1 MLMYV
6 GRKLVAGLVLFVTV
20 TFVTFILVFSNGE
33 ESVRNNLGEL
43 ATDEQVARRVS
54 QLNLDQPVL
63 TQYVKWL
70 GDLLTGN
77 LGRSFN
83 SGEDVTTILS
93 TRIPVTLSIIFLA
106 LAFTSV
112 LSVSIGVA
120 SAVKGGWI
128 DRVLQFLSGTA
139 AALPNFI
146 VAIALTFLFAIAV
159 PIFPATGYVPFAD
172 GPGLWAESLV
182 LPVAALVIHMVANSA
197 QQFRGAMVD
206 ALKQD
211 YIRTLRSRGLPER
224 AVVLRHALR
233 NAAAPGLTILSVQTI
248 SLVGGAVL
256 IEQIFALPGVGQFTI
271 SAALAGDLP
280 SVMGVVVFGTL
291 LVLVVNIV
299 TDVLNAWI
307 NPKVRLA

>member
-1 MLMYV
+1 MLMFV
-6 GRKLVAGLVLFVTV
+6 GRKLVAGLVLFFAV
-20 TFVTFILVFSNGE
+20 TFVTFLLVFSNGE

-43 ATDEQVARRVS
+43 ATEDQIARRVNE
-54 QLNLDQPVL
+54 LNLDQPVVI
-63 TQYVKWL
+63 QYFKWL
-70 GDLLTGN
+70 GSLLTGS

-83 SGEDVTTILS
+83 SGETVTSILA

-106 LAFTSV
+106 LLVTSV
-112 LSVSIGVA
+112 LSIAVGVV

-128 DRVLQFLSGTA
+128 DRSLQFLAGGA
-139 AALPNFI
+139 AALPSFL
-146 VAIALTFLFAIAV
+146 VAIALTFLFAIAL
-159 PIFPATGYVPFAD
+159 PIFPATGYVPFGED
-172 GPGLWAESLV
+172 PGRWATSLV
-182 LPVAALVIHMVANSA
+182 LPIAALVIHMVANSA

-211 YIRTLRSRGLPER
+211 YIRTLRSRGLSER

-248 SLVGGAVL
+248 GLVGGAVL

-271 SAALAGDLP
+271 RAAIAGDLP

-291 LVLVVNIV
+291 LVLVVNILA
-299 TDVLNAWI
+299 DVVNAWI
-307 NPKVRLA
+307 NPRVRLS

>member
-1 MLMYV
+1 MLMFV
-6 GRKLVAGLVLFVTV
+6 GRKLVAGLVLFFAV
-20 TFVTFILVFSNGE
+20 TFVTFLLVFSNGE

-43 ATDEQVARRVS
+43 ATEDQIARRVNE
-54 QLNLDQPVL
+54 LNLDQPVVI
-63 TQYVKWL
+63 QYFKWL
-70 GDLLTGN
+70 GSLLTGS

-83 SGEDVTTILS
+83 SGETVTSILA

-106 LAFTSV
+106 LLVTSV
-112 LSVSIGVA
+112 LSIAIGVV

-128 DRVLQFLSGTA
+128 DRSLQFLAGGA
-139 AALPNFI
+139 AALPSFL
-146 VAIALTFLFAIAV
+146 VAIALTFLFAIAL
-159 PIFPATGYVPFAD
+159 PIFPATGYVPFGED
-172 GPGLWAESLV
+172 PGRWATSLV
-182 LPVAALVIHMVANSA
+182 LPIAALVIHMVANSA

-211 YIRTLRSRGLPER
+211 YIRTLRSRGLSER

-248 SLVGGAVL
+248 GLVGGAVL

-271 SAALAGDLP
+271 RAAIAGDLP

-291 LVLVVNIV
+291 LVLVVNILADIV
-299 TDVLNAWI
+299 NAWI
-307 NPKVRLA
+307 NPRVRLS

>member
-1 MLMYV
+1 MLMFV
-6 GRKLVAGLVLFVTV
+6 GRKLAAGLVLFFAV
-20 TFVTFILVFSNGE
+20 TFVTFLLVFSNGE

-43 ATDEQVARRVS
+43 ATEDQIARRVNE
-54 QLNLDQPVL
+54 LNLDQPVVI
-63 TQYVKWL
+63 QYFKWL
-70 GDLLTGN
+70 GSLLTGS

-83 SGEDVTTILS
+83 SGETVTSILA

-106 LAFTSV
+106 LLVTSV
-112 LSVSIGVA
+112 LSIAIGVV

-128 DRVLQFLSGTA
+128 DRSLQFLAGGA
-139 AALPNFI
+139 AALPSFL
-146 VAIALTFLFAIAV
+146 VAIALTFLFAIAL
-159 PIFPATGYVPFAD
+159 PIFPATGYVPFGED
-172 GPGLWAESLV
+172 PGRWATSLV
-182 LPVAALVIHMVANSA
+182 LPIAALVIHMVANSA

-211 YIRTLRSRGLPER
+211 YIRTLRSRGLSER

-248 SLVGGAVL
+248 GLVGGAVL

-271 SAALAGDLP
+271 RAAIAGDLP

-291 LVLVVNIV
+291 LVLVVNILADIV
-299 TDVLNAWI
+299 NAWI
-307 NPKVRLA
+307 NPRVRLS

>member
-1 MLMYV
+1 MLMFV
-6 GRKLVAGLVLFVTV
+6 GRKLVAGLVLFFAV
-20 TFVTFILVFSNGE
+20 TFVTFLLLFSNGE

-43 ATDEQVARRVS
+43 ATEDQIARRVNE
-54 QLNLDQPVL
+54 LNLDQPVVI
-63 TQYVKWL
+63 QYFKWL
-70 GDLLTGN
+70 GSLLTGS

-83 SGEDVTTILS
+83 SGETVTSILA

-106 LAFTSV
+106 LLVTSV
-112 LSVSIGVA
+112 LSIAIGVV

-128 DRVLQFLSGTA
+128 DRSLQFLAGGA
-139 AALPNFI
+139 AALPSFL
-146 VAIALTFLFAIAV
+146 VAIALTFLFAIAL
-159 PIFPATGYVPFAD
+159 PIFPATGYVPFGED
-172 GPGLWAESLV
+172 PGRWATSLV
-182 LPVAALVIHMVANSA
+182 LPIAALVIHMVANSA

-211 YIRTLRSRGLPER
+211 YIRTLRSRGLSER

-248 SLVGGAVL
+248 GLVGGAVL

-271 SAALAGDLP
+271 RAAIAGDLP

-291 LVLVVNIV
+291 LVLVVNILA
-299 TDVLNAWI
+299 DVVNAWI
-307 NPKVRLA
+307 NPRVRLS

>member
-1 MLMYV
+1 MLMFV
-6 GRKLVAGLVLFVTV
+6 GRKLVAGLVLFFAV
-20 TFVTFILVFSNGE
+20 TFVTFLLVFSNGE

-43 ATDEQVARRVS
+43 ATEDQIARRVNE
-54 QLNLDQPVL
+54 LNLDQPVVI
-63 TQYVKWL
+63 QYFKWL
-70 GDLLTGN
+70 GSLLTGS

-83 SGEDVTTILS
+83 SGETVTSILA

-106 LAFTSV
+106 LLVTSV
-112 LSVSIGVA
+112 LSIAIGVV

-128 DRVLQFLSGTA
+128 DRSLQFLAGGA
-139 AALPNFI
+139 AALPSFL
-146 VAIALTFLFAIAV
+146 VAIALTFLFAIAL
-159 PIFPATGYVPFAD
+159 PIFPATGYVPFGED
-172 GPGLWAESLV
+172 PGRWATSLV
-182 LPVAALVIHMVANSA
+182 LPIAALVIHMVANSA

-211 YIRTLRSRGLPER
+211 YIRTLRSRGLSER

-248 SLVGGAVL
+248 GLVGGAVL

-271 SAALAGDLP
+271 RAAIAGDLP

-291 LVLVVNIV
+291 LVLVVNILA
-299 TDVLNAWI
+299 DVVNAWI
-307 NPKVRLA
+307 NPRVRLS

>member
-1 MLMYV
+1 MLMFV
-6 GRKLVAGLVLFVTV
+6 GRKLVAGLVLFFAV
-20 TFVTFILVFSNGE
+20 TFVTFLLVFSNGE

-43 ATDEQVARRVS
+43 ATEDQIARRVNE
-54 QLNLDQPVL
+54 LNLDQPVVI
-63 TQYVKWL
+63 QYFKWL
-70 GDLLTGN
+70 GSLLTGS

-83 SGEDVTTILS
+83 SGETVTSILA

-106 LAFTSV
+106 LLVTSL
-112 LSVSIGVA
+112 LSIAIGVV

-128 DRVLQFLSGTA
+128 DRSLQFLAGGA
-139 AALPNFI
+139 AALPSFL
-146 VAIALTFLFAIAV
+146 VAIALTFLFAIAL
-159 PIFPATGYVPFAD
+159 PIFPATGYVPFGED
-172 GPGLWAESLV
+172 PGRWATSLV
-182 LPVAALVIHMVANSA
+182 LPIAALVIHMVANSA

-211 YIRTLRSRGLPER
+211 YIRTLRSRGLSER

-248 SLVGGAVL
+248 GLVGGAVL

-271 SAALAGDLP
+271 RAAIAGDLP

-291 LVLVVNIV
+291 LVLVVNILADIV
-299 TDVLNAWI
+299 NAWI
-307 NPKVRLA
+307 NPRVRLS

>member
-1 MLMYV
+1 MLMFV
-6 GRKLVAGLVLFVTV
+6 GRKLVAGLVLFIAV
-20 TFVTFILVFSNGE
+20 TFVTFLLVFSNGE

-43 ATDEQVARRVS
+43 ATEDQIARRVNE
-54 QLNLDQPVL
+54 LNLDQPVVI
-63 TQYVKWL
+63 QYVKWL
-70 GDLLTGN
+70 GSLLTGS

-83 SGEDVTTILS
+83 SGETVTSILA

-106 LAFTSV
+106 LLVTSV
-112 LSVSIGVA
+112 LSIAVGVV

-128 DRVLQFLSGTA
+128 DRSLQFLAGGA
-139 AALPNFI
+139 AALPSFL
-146 VAIALTFLFAIAV
+146 VAIALTFLFAISIPV
-159 PIFPATGYVPFAD
+159 FPATGYVPFGEDPAR
-172 GPGLWAESLV
+172 WATSLV
-182 LPVAALVIHMVANSA
+182 LPIAALVIHMVANSA

-211 YIRTLRSRGLPER
+211 YIRTLRSRGLSER

-248 SLVGGAVL
+248 GLVGGAVL

-271 SAALAGDLP
+271 RAAIAGDLP

-291 LVLVVNIV
+291 LVLVVNILA
-299 TDVLNAWI
+299 DVVNAWI
-307 NPKVRLA
+307 NPRVRLS